1 MTSSNPK
8 QLSVP
13 ILWIENAQD
22 DAPVAVV
29 CPGLGMSA
37 SKYRKFGETLCRNGF
52 HVSICDLRGQG
63 EYAPRSGRSHDH
75 GMAEIVGD
83 DMTEV
88 LAAVE
93 NRFPDSEI
101 LLVGHS
107 LGGRIVSLA
116 AARRR
121 ASGAPVAGVAT
132 VASSTSYF
140 TFFGKRAPLV
150 LFQTAAMKLV
160 TRICGYYPGDRLR
173 FGGIQPPT
181 LMEQWADMA
190 QTGKLRI
197 SEMPDAEDLIE
208 SLDRP
213 VLVIGLDG
221 DQLAPKAAVDHF
233 AGKFLAAHVTRCEI
247 PSGGHPGR
255 LPHSSWIKRPDGV
268 AAQIT
273 QWFSTVTVRAASSS

>member
-1 MTSSNPK
+1 MTSSNSK
-8 QLSVP
+8 RFSVP
-13 ILWIENAQD
+13 ILWFENVRG

-29 CPGLGMSA
+29 CPGLGMAA
-37 SKYRKFGETLCRNGF
+37 SKYQKFGEALRKNGF
-52 HVSICDLRGQG
+52 HVAICDLRGQG
-63 EYAPRSGRSHDH
+63 DYAPRSGRSHDH
-75 GMAEIVGD
+75 GIAEIVSD

-88 LAAVE
+88 LTAVE

-107 LGGRIVSLA
+107 LGGRIMSLVA
-116 AARRR
+116 AIRR
-121 ASGAPVAGVAT
+121 ASGAPVAGVAS

-150 LFQTAAMKLV
+150 LFQTSAMKLV
-160 TRICGYYPGDRLR
+160 TRICGYYPGDHLR
-173 FGGIQPPT
+173 FGGIQPTT
-181 LMEQWADMA
+181 LMKQWADMA
-190 QTGKLRI
+190 QTGRLRI

-208 SLDRP
+208 AIDRP
-213 VLVIGLDG
+213 VLVIGIEG

-233 AGKFLAAHVTRCEI
+233 AGKFLAAHVTRYEI
-247 PSGGHPGR
+247 PSEDRPGR

-273 QWFSTVTVRAASSS
+273 HWFSTAAVKAASSS

>member
-8 QLSVP
+8 RFGVP
-13 ILWIENAQD
+13 VLWFENAQD

-29 CPGLGMSA
+29 CPGLGMAA
-37 SKYRKFGETLCRNGF
+37 SKYQKFGEALCKNGF
-52 HVSICDLRGQG
+52 HVAICDLRGQG
-63 EYAPRSGRSHDH
+63 EYMPRSGRSHDH
-75 GMAEIVGD
+75 GISEIVSD
-83 DMTEV
+83 DMVEV

-93 NRFPDSEI
+93 KKFPDSEI

-107 LGGRIVSLA
+107 LGGRIVALVA
-116 AARRR
+116 ALRRS
-121 ASGAPVAGVAT
+121 SGTPVAGVAT

-150 LFQTAAMKLV
+150 LFQTAVMKLV
-160 TRICGYYPGDRLR
+160 TRVCGYYPGDRLK

-197 SEMPDAEDLIE
+197 SQIPEAENLIE
-208 SLDRP
+208 AIDRP
-213 VLVIGLDG
+213 VLVIGIDG

-247 PSGGHPGR
+247 PSGDLPGR
-255 LPHSSWIKRPDGV
+255 LPHSSWIKRPDV

-273 QWFSTVTVRAASSS
+273 QWFSTTTVRAASSS